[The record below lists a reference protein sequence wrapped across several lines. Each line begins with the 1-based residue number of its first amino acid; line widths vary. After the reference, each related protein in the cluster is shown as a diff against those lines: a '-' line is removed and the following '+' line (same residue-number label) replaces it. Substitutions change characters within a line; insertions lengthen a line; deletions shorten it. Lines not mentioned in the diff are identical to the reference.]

1 MGKLFIA
8 LCILLVLDSVFILLM
23 ARNEKYNPR
32 PDDEEEKNQ
41 QYEHF
46 RNWEKENK
54 KTGRKHHGKSS
65 EFHSRD
71 HAESR
76 SWRMETGGR
85 DQGERNDIHGR

>member
-46 RNWEKENK
+46 RNW
-54 KTGRKHHGKSS
+54 GK
-65 EFHSRD
+65 
-71 HAESR
+71 
-76 SWRMETGGR
+76 
-85 DQGERNDIHGR
+85 